1 MPYRYNYQTTT
12 TTVQPVEHYH
22 HREAPIVDHHLSQL
36 QLQLQSQSHLQSQ
49 LQSQTHPVTSSSLDQ
64 HQQTYPANPVNPA
77 QSYPVNVPA
86 YNVETVVI
94 NVENP
99 DIENPDIEKPD
110 IEKPDIGNRPVFVTP
125 SSSYDT
131 TTTTRP
137 RHSILLTTTKPTR
150 HSALTTT
157 TKARHSTLAT
167 KKPINKYD
175 PRARQRS
182 TTASP
187 HDVNEVCT
195 MFYQT

>member
-1 MPYRYNYQTTT
+1 MTT

-22 HREAPIVDHHLSQL
+22 HHEAPIVDHHLSQ
-36 QLQLQSQSHLQSQ
+36 LQSQ

-64 HQQTYPANPVNPA
+64 HQPTYEQVNPA

-94 NVENP
+94 NVE
-99 DIENPDIEKPD
+99 KPD
-110 IEKPDIGNRPVFVTP
+110 IEKPDVEKPDIENRPVFVTP
-125 SSSYDT
+125 SSSYDTTT

-167 KKPINKYD
+167 KKPIDKYD
-175 PRARQRS
+175 PRARQRI

-187 HDVNEVCT
+187 HDVNEVRT
-195 MFYQT
+195 VFYLT